1 MSYEVLARRFR
12 PKTFD
17 EIEGQRHVVTALRNA
32 LRLGRVPHALLLAGP
47 RGVAKTTIARIL
59 ARALNC
65 DEGPTEKPCGHC
77 SPCLEIAAG
86 TSLDVQEIDAAS
98 NTGVDNVREIRE
110 SVRYAAAPGK
120 HRIFIIDEVHML
132 STPAFN
138 ALLKTLE
145 EPPPQSLF
153 ILATTDPQKIP
164 ITVLSRVQRFDL
176 RKLGAAELLTLLGKI
191 CAADGIEVSE
201 TVLRTIAREADGSAR
216 DALTLLDRL
225 TSALGKQIGDADA
238 IAILDLVD
246 RKLLVDVLDPVL
258 ARDPARALVAL
269 RRVLEQGVDPARLA
283 GDLLAELRDLVVAR
297 LVDDPT
303 GMIDAAPD
311 ALAELRERAKPHDP
325 ETLQRLFRVL
335 LSRIA
340 ELPFASRQEH
350 ALEMAVLR
358 LASLP
363 EAESLAALLQKL
375 DALDGAGSAPSG
387 SGPGPG
393 AGPGGAGPRG
403 PGRAPEPAPA
413 RKLPER
419 QTSAP
424 TVVASPAP
432 AALPARAASAPGTP
446 PVVAPVPIAAPS
458 APVVTSPP
466 SALASAAEEPP
477 LPDDAEFLTAGAG
490 EEARAAA
497 PLPPGR
503 SVLSHEQRS
512 ALEARVRTEAKANPR
527 VREVIDALDAEL
539 REVRVD
545 TRALATPSGSG
556 T

>member
-12 PKTFD
+12 PQTFD

-65 DEGPTEKPCGHC
+65 DEGPTEKPCGKC

-132 STPAFN
+132 STAAFN

-145 EPPPQSLF
+145 EPPPRSLF
-153 ILATTDPQKIP
+153 IFATTDPQKIP
-164 ITVLSRVQRFDL
+164 VTVLSRVQRFDL
-176 RKLGAAELLTLLGKI
+176 RRLGNADLLALLGKI
-191 CAADGIEVSE
+191 CKADGIEAPES
-201 TVLRTIAREADGSAR
+201 VLRTIAREADGSGR

-225 TSALGKQIGDADA
+225 TSALGKTIGESDA

-246 RKLLVDVLDPVL
+246 RKLLVDVLDPIL
-258 ARDPARALVAL
+258 AREPARALIAL
-269 RRVLEQGVDPARLA
+269 RRVFEQGVDPVRLA
-283 GDLLAELRDLVVAR
+283 ADLLGELRDLVVAR

-311 ALAELRERAKPHDP
+311 ALAELSARARPHDP

-335 LSRIA
+335 LSRIQ
-340 ELPFASRQEH
+340 ELPFAARQEH

-358 LASLP
+358 LATLP
-363 EAESLAALLQKL
+363 EAESLAALVQKL
-375 DALDGAGSAPSG
+375 DALEGGGGSEG
-387 SGPGPG
+387 GPGP
-393 AGPGGAGPRG
+393 AGAGPRG
-403 PGRAPEPAPA
+403 GGRSAVPPAPAPAPA
-413 RKLPER
+413 RAKL
-419 QTSAP
+419 AP
-424 TVVASPAP
+424 APQAAAPPVVIAAP
-432 AALPARAASAPGTP
+432 AAPP
-446 PVVAPVPIAAPS
+446 PVAIAAPEAPAVS
-458 APVVTSPP
+458 AP
-466 SALASAAEEPP
+466 LAAASEEPP
-477 LPDDAEFLTAGAG
+477 LPDDG
-490 EEARAAA
+490 EYLSVTPGEDARAAA
-497 PLPPGR
+497 APPPGR
-503 SVLSHEQRS
+503 SVLSHEQRA
-512 ALEARVRTEAKANPR
+512 ALESRVRAEAKAHPR
-527 VREVIDALDAEL
+527 VREVIEALDAEL
-539 REVRVD
+539 REIRVD
-545 TRALATPSGSG
+545 SRALAAPSGDAS
-556 T
+556 

>member
-32 LRLGRVPHALLLAGP
+32 IRLARVPHALLLAGP

-65 DEGPTEKPCGHC
+65 DEGPTEKPCGRC

-145 EPPPQSLF
+145 EPPPRSLF

-176 RKLGAAELLTLLGKI
+176 RRLGSAELLTLLGRI
-191 CAADGIEVSE
+191 CSADGIEVPE
-201 TVLRTIAREADGSAR
+201 AVLRTIAREAEGSGR

-225 TSALGKQIGDADA
+225 TSALGKTVAEKDA
-238 IAILDLVD
+238 IEILDLID
-246 RKLLVDVLDPVL
+246 RKLLVGVLEPVL
-258 ARDPARALVAL
+258 ARDPAAALVAL
-269 RRVLEQGVDPARLA
+269 RRVLERGIDPARLA

-303 GMIDAAPD
+303 GMIDAAPE
-311 ALAELRERAKPHDP
+311 AIAELRERARPHDP

-335 LSRIA
+335 LSRIG

-358 LASLP
+358 LATLP
-363 EAESLAALLQKL
+363 EAETLAALIQKL
-375 DALDGAGSAPSG
+375 DALDGAPGGGGSPSG
-387 SGPGPG
+387 SGSTGPG
-393 AGPGGAGPRG
+393 ARVAKPA
-403 PGRAPEPAPA
+403 APAKPAP
-413 RKLPER
+413 RVS
-419 QTSAP
+419 SAP
-424 TVVASPAP
+424 ATAAAAVPALVAAPAP
-432 AALPARAASAPGTP
+432 AAA
-446 PVVAPVPIAAPS
+446 AAPAA
-458 APVVTSPP
+458 APAPEP
-466 SALASAAEEPP
+466 EPP
-477 LPDDAEFLTAGAG
+477 TPDDAELAPPIDDARDGAL
-490 EEARAAA
+490 
-497 PLPPGR
+497 LPPDR
-503 SVLSHEQRS
+503 SVLSHQQRS
-512 ALEARVRTEAKANPR
+512 ALEARVRAEAKAHPS
-527 VREVIDALDAEL
+527 VHQVIETLDAEL
-539 REVRVD
+539 REIRVD
-545 TRALATPSGSG
+545 SRTLAPPGRG
-556 T
+556 AP

>member
-77 SPCLEIAAG
+77 SPCREIAAG

-120 HRIFIIDEVHML
+120 HRIYIIDEVHML
-132 STPAFN
+132 STAAFN

-145 EPPPQSLF
+145 EPPPRSLF

-176 RKLGAAELLTLLGKI
+176 RRLGSAELLTLLGKI
-191 CAADGIEVSE
+191 CAADGIEASE
-201 TVLRTIAREADGSAR
+201 TVLRTIAREADGSGR

-225 TSALGKQIGDADA
+225 TSALGKQVGDAEA

-283 GDLLAELRDLVVAR
+283 ADLLAELRDLVVAR
-297 LVDDPT
+297 LVDDPI

-311 ALAELRERAKPHDP
+311 ALAALRERAKPHDA

-335 LSRIA
+335 LSRIG

-358 LASLP
+358 LATLP
-363 EAESLAALLQKL
+363 EAESLAALMQKL
-375 DALDGAGSAPSG
+375 DALDGPGSVPGG

-393 AGPGGAGPRG
+393 AGPGGGGSRG
-403 PGRAPEPAPA
+403 PGRAPGPTPA
-413 RKLPER
+413 RKPPER
-419 QTSAP
+419 QASPPAP
-424 TVVASPAP
+424 VTPPAPVASPAAVP
-432 AALPARAASAPGTP
+432 A
-446 PVVAPVPIAAPS
+446 PVVAAG
-458 APVVTSPP
+458 P
-466 SALASAAEEPP
+466 SALAAPADEPP

-490 EEARAAA
+490 EDARAAA

-503 SVLSHEQRS
+503 SVLSHEQR
-512 ALEARVRTEAKANPR
+512 ALLEARVRTEAKANPR
-527 VREVIDALDAEL
+527 VREVIEALDAEL

-545 TRALATPSGSG
+545 TRALARPSGSA

>member
-65 DEGPTEKPCGHC
+65 DEGPTEKPCGRC

-98 NTGVDNVREIRE
+98 NTGVDSVREIRE

-145 EPPPQSLF
+145 EPPPRSLF

-176 RKLGAAELLTLLGKI
+176 RRLGSAELLTLLGKI
-191 CAADGIEVSE
+191 CAADDIEVSE
-201 TVLRTIAREADGSAR
+201 TVLRTIAREADGSGR

-225 TSALGKQIGDADA
+225 TSALGKQVGDGEA

-246 RKLLVDVLDPVL
+246 RKLLVDVLEPVL

-269 RRVLEQGVDPARLA
+269 RRVLEQGVDPVRLA

-297 LVDDPT
+297 LIDDPT

-311 ALAELRERAKPHDP
+311 ALAELRARAKPHDP

-335 LSRIA
+335 LSRIG
-340 ELPFASRQEH
+340 ELAFASRQEH

-358 LASLP
+358 LATLP
-363 EAESLAALLQKL
+363 EAESISALVQKL
-375 DALDGAGSAPSG
+375 DALDAGGGAPGG

-403 PGRAPEPAPA
+403 GGRPSVPEPA
-413 RKLPER
+413 RKPPER
-419 QTSAP
+419 QAAPPAPVALPPASSRPAP
-424 TVVASPAP
+424 TPAP
-432 AALPARAASAPGTP
+432 TPVLAPT
-446 PVVAPVPIAAPS
+446 PIAA
-458 APVVTSPP
+458 APT
-466 SALASAAEEPP
+466 ALAISPDEPP
-477 LPDDAEFLTAGAG
+477 LPDDGEYLAAGAG
-490 EEARAAA
+490 EDARAAA

-539 REVRVD
+539 REVRID
-545 TRALATPSGSG
+545 TRALVTPSGG
-556 T
+556 GA